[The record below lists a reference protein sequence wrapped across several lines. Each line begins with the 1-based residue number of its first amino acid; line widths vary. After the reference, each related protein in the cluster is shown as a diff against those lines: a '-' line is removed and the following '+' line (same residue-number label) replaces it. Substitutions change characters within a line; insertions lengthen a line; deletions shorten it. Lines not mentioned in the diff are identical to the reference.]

1 MKAPHSTPRVEEEY
15 TYTESVVDTT
25 TLQNP
30 SWKECAF
37 KHGKMGSPRWNNDGS
52 KVIVKYE
59 LPIQDGTLS
68 SVSGTSGI
76 TAMSHSEAIEEMKK
90 DEWNSAE

>member
-1 MKAPHSTPRVEEEY
+1 MQTPHSTPKIEEEY

-30 SWKECAF
+30 SFKECAF
-37 KHGKMGSPRWNNDGS
+37 QHGKMGSPRWNNDAS

-59 LPIQDGTLS
+59 LPIQDGTLTA
-68 SVSGTSGI
+68 VSGTSGI
-76 TAMSHSEAIEEMKK
+76 TALSHSEAIAEMKE
-90 DEWNSAE
+90 DEWNASE